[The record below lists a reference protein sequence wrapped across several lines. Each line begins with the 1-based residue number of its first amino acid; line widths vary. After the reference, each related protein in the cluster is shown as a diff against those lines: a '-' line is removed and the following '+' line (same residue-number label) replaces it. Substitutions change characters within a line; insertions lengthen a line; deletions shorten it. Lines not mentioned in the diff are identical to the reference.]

1 MTTFTIENTQFSVPT
16 SADELTIDQ
25 LFFLAYLQDK
35 QLTLEEARL
44 KCFLKFSGIKV
55 QHNKEK
61 TILYFKKNE
70 WQVSPE
76 QVVQLAS
83 TINWLFSEPD
93 ENNKATIMPYSC
105 IQKLPVC
112 QAGCVSLYGPAD
124 ALSDISFEQFI
135 MLQTYASVND
145 IERMICCI
153 YHQYGQS
160 VDLDNLPQLLL
171 VKKLSPSTKTIIS
184 WYYSGCLLFL
194 KKKFPHVFSGGGS
207 SSGNVF
213 ENQMQLIDSLADG
226 DATRKPQL
234 RALPLYDVLYTL
246 ENLIIKSENQKKA
259 NKSLS

>member
-55 QHNKEK
+55 QRNKEK

-70 WQVSPE
+70 WQVTPE

-93 ENNKATIMPYSC
+93 ENNKATIKPYSYM
-105 IQKLPVC
+105 QKLPVV
-112 QAGCVSLYGPAD
+112 QSGCVTLHGCAD

-135 MLQTYASVND
+135 MLQTYASVSD
-145 IERMICCI
+145 IDRMIACI
-153 YHQYGQS
+153 YRRTGKNI
-160 VDLDNLPQLLL
+160 DLDNLSHLYL
-171 VKKLSPSTKTIIS
+171 VKKISKTSKTIIS
-184 WYYSGCLLFL
+184 WFYTGCMLFL
-194 KKKFPHVFSGGGS
+194 QKKFPHIFSEGS
-207 SSGNVF
+207 VPSTSNVF
-213 ENQMQLIDSLADG
+213 DNQMLLLDSLANG
-226 DATRKPQL
+226 DATRKPKI

-246 ENLIIKSENQKKA
+246 ENLIIKSEEQKKQL
-259 NKSLS
+259 KK